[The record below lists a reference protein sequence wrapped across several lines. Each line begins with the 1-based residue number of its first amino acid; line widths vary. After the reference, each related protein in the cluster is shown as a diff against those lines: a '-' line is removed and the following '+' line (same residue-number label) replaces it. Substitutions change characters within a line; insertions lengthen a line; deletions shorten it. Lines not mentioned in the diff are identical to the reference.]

1 MRLTTFTFL
10 TVLALLYAGLTVVET
25 SMYQTWDHEL
35 LVQKDIQN
43 KVAYFNR
50 LGGFTEQLLRRMAID
65 SQHDPALAQLLK
77 EHRVKVIIAPVAEK
91 DATGT
96 APASPPAATP
106 DASANPANPA
116 PVAPNNVPQPPQS
129 TDTVHP

>member
-77 EHRVKVIIAPVAEK
+77 EHRIKVIFAPVAEK
-91 DATGT
+91 DA
-96 APASPPAATP
+96 PASPAAGAPP
-106 DASANPANPA
+106 DASVNPGNPPA
-116 PVAPNNVPQPPQS
+116 VAPTNVPQPPQS